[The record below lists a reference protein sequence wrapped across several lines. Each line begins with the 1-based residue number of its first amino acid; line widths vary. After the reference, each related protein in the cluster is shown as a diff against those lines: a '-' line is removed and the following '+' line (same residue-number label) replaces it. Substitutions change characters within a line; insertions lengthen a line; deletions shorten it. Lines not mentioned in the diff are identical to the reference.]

1 VRVQTGLEFE
11 CKVANIALKRSVIV
25 VPCQVTVQIR
35 LVTPCQVTVQIRL
48 VTEGFS
54 ANSADKGFFI
64 HVDTDMILYADNILG
79 FPATYFAFIHT

>member
-1 VRVQTGLEFE
+1 VPLLVRVQTGLEFE

-35 LVTPCQVTVQIRL
+35 LVT
-48 VTEGFS
+48 EGFS

-64 HVDTDMILYADNILG
+64 HVDPDMILYADNILG